1 MKTQEERNTALEH
14 SLDKIL
20 GKIEKL
26 SLQEEPP
33 IAEDKGSNVKGKPI
47 THIHK
52 STHFRPPHQQ
62 GSRYFYIPPD
72 STKAQFFTG
81 SEHGETTRDQDMRE
95 TEYDLHDCPW
105 SEMELAV
112 FYEAANRD
120 QNNTLPPSAL
130 YTHKPPHLAVH
141 TVPTQQMDYQPQ
153 INHRQHHFASQMQ
166 FQQKVVAKEPKLTF
180 PEFDGTDPD
189 GWIRKSKK
197 FFELAAVPTEV
208 NSVMYLSGKAEYWWR
223 GTGCNPSTLP
233 WHQFCRLLE
242 DRFLEIST
250 TEIIG
255 QFHNL
260 NQTATVPKYIDMFEE
275 FMGLVKRNN
284 PSL

>member
-1 MKTQEERNTALEH
+1 
-14 SLDKIL
+14 
-20 GKIEKL
+20 
-26 SLQEEPP
+26 
-33 IAEDKGSNVKGKPI
+33 
-47 THIHK
+47 
-52 STHFRPPHQQ
+52 
-62 GSRYFYIPPD
+62 
-72 STKAQFFTG
+72 
-81 SEHGETTRDQDMRE
+81 
-95 TEYDLHDCPW
+95 
-105 SEMELAV
+105 
-112 FYEAANRD
+112 
-120 QNNTLPPSAL
+120 
-130 YTHKPPHLAVH
+130 
-141 TVPTQQMDYQPQ
+141 
-153 INHRQHHFASQMQ
+153 MQ

-260 NQTATVPKYIDMFEE
+260 NQTATVPKYIDKFEE

-284 PSL
+284 PSLQEDYFVSRFITGLTEYIQHHLQCHKPSSLTKAFWFARILEQANPPPRKYTMYPQLNSGPRNKNHLSLKRMLTVL

>member
-1 MKTQEERNTALEH
+1 
-14 SLDKIL
+14 
-20 GKIEKL
+20 
-26 SLQEEPP
+26 
-33 IAEDKGSNVKGKPI
+33 
-47 THIHK
+47 
-52 STHFRPPHQQ
+52 
-62 GSRYFYIPPD
+62 
-72 STKAQFFTG
+72 
-81 SEHGETTRDQDMRE
+81 
-95 TEYDLHDCPW
+95 
-105 SEMELAV
+105 
-112 FYEAANRD
+112 
-120 QNNTLPPSAL
+120 
-130 YTHKPPHLAVH
+130 
-141 TVPTQQMDYQPQ
+141 MDYQPQ

-275 FMGLVKRNN
+275 FMGLVKRKIHLYRKIILSPVLLQALRSISNTICN
-284 PSL
+284 ATNHPPSLKHSGLLEY